1 MTNTRDKKIFMRE
14 KLPLIIL
21 TGHRKSG
28 TSLFQRLFDGLD
40 GINLYPTDLSILY
53 AYFPCFTA
61 RKDITD
67 NELRARLLHVL
78 DQSIQYVFK
87 HNNSVVEN
95 KEKLFNLVENE
106 IKNIDLREKADVIT
120 AVCRAWSNYKGLT
133 DKTIP
138 FVFKETSQAIF
149 FSEYKER
156 FPRLKMVSLVRDPR
170 DNYAAINA
178 GVKDYYS
185 KFGEYSIDALSSL
198 INRARMDLIAAKIN
212 QEKFPESF
220 LAIRFEDLVTDPRE
234 TMMKVSSF
242 LGIEF
247 NETML
252 IPELGGMG
260 YKGNNFEGKVFSG
273 ISNSSVGAWKTRI
286 PEATAKII
294 EYWMADIM
302 EYWGYK
308 CEFELLD
315 RQAEFSRFYESYNCK
330 YFYNDAFRM
339 EGS

>member
-1 MTNTRDKKIFMRE
+1 MR
-14 KLPLIIL
+14 KNLPLIIL

-28 TSLFQRLFDGLD
+28 TSLFHRLFDGLD
-40 GINLYPTDLSILY
+40 GINLYPTDLSMLY
-53 AYFPCFTA
+53 AYFPCFTG

-67 NELRARLLHVL
+67 AELRARLLHVL
-78 DQSIQYVFK
+78 DQSISYICKQ
-87 HNNSVVEN
+87 NSSVVKN
-95 KEKLFNLVENE
+95 KKKLLNLVETE
-106 IKNIDLREKADVIT
+106 IKNISLREKADVIS
-120 AVCRAWSNYKGLT
+120 AISIAWFHYKGLT

-138 FVFKETSQAIF
+138 FVFKETSQAVF
-149 FSEYKER
+149 FSEYKEK

-170 DNYAAINA
+170 DNYAAIDA
-178 GVKDYYS
+178 GIEDYYS
-185 KFGEYSIDALSSL
+185 KFGEHSIDALSSL
-198 INRARMDLIAAKIN
+198 INRARMDLLAAKVN

-252 IPELGGMG
+252 IPEVNGIG

-273 ISNSSVGAWKTRI
+273 ISNRSVGAWKTRI
-286 PEATAKII
+286 PEASAKTI
-294 EYWMADIM
+294 EYWMADVM
-302 EYWGYK
+302 EYWGYE

-315 RQAEFSRFYESYNCK
+315 RQAEFSRFYELYNCK
-330 YFYNDAFRM
+330 YFYHDAFQV